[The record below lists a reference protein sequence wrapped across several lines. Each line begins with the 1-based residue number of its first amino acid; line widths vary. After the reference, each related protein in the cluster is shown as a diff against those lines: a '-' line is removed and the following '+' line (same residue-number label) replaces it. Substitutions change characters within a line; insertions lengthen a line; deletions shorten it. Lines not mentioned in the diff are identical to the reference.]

1 MPQLILKE
9 EGRRGEGP
17 SWLVANEAF
26 SLKSASVRWAGWAT
40 VTYGRVG
47 KLKTRVGKRKKFFSA
62 LRAEFCPPWPE
73 TLPAPL
79 RPYSQ
84 LGRGVGCLESTN
96 PAEWSLAYFYVALL
110 QFSSPF
116 SAQTLL
122 VGRLEEH
129 PACKNVG
136 CLFVGSDSLTGAL
149 HILYLQFVATTSFIL
164 SSSEIHNGDIVVPA
178 YPYCPGKWLLNERS
192 FTFAVSQARC
202 PSALSYWILT
212 NHSKCI

>member
-1 MPQLILKE
+1 
-9 EGRRGEGP
+9 
-17 SWLVANEAF
+17 LVN
-26 SLKSASVRWAGWAT
+26 SCVDSVPVKIASV
-40 VTYGRVG
+40 
-47 KLKTRVGKRKKFFSA
+47 LNQ
-62 LRAEFCPPWPE
+62 
-73 TLPAPL
+73 PL
-79 RPYSQ
+79 LQFISVMDVCLVNTFLHGRPYSQ

-96 PAEWSLAYFYVALL
+96 PAYFYVALL

-136 CLFVGSDSLTGAL
+136 CLFVGTDSLTGAL

-178 YPYCPGKWLLNERS
+178 YPYCPGKWLLNEHS

-202 PSALSYWILT
+202 PSALSY
-212 NHSKCI
+212 